1 MAKKDNGIQE
11 WINYCW
17 EMMNNNPYAVQD
29 GYVSHD
35 FDKDLERAVKY
46 KIYHTALYEYQLK
59 LKKMMIEE

>member
-59 LKKMMIEE
+59 LKGMMETE